1 MKIVINRCYGGFN
14 LPDPIYTGVTLPQ
27 DYEYYN
33 KNRHDPNLVNLVENM
48 HPHDNHWAS
57 QLVVVEWPDDLP
69 YKIVEYDGDESVTLD
84 IKAFLDKHREEFMIN
99 ESPICDDLVK
109 LDKVFMKGSDYG
121 PINPDR

>member
-1 MKIVINRCYGGFN
+1 MKLVINRCYGGFN
-14 LPDPIYTGVTLPQ
+14 LPEPSYTGVTLPQ

-33 KNRHDPNLVNLVENM
+33 KNRHDPNLVELVENM

-57 QLVVVEWPDDLP
+57 QLVIVEWPDDLP

-99 ESPICDDLVK
+99 ESPLCDDLVK
-109 LDKVFMKGSDYG
+109 LDKVFMKGSNYG